1 MFLSRCIKKHYYSL
15 QQALDAPL
23 YIRAARFATPHPYH
37 YLASQ
42 YSYLGHNA
50 FCSNYPNDSAN
61 QRFNRSAQHLCPTR
75 LLRTQLLQE
84 PPGSHYIDGAIN
96 IMELL
101 RSELTADDLKGFEN
115 LYERLVHAFLHIIT
129 SSAHRPSTPCP
140 QHIQ

>member
-1 MFLSRCIKKHYYSL
+1 MLHYIYGQPGLLHRILTTTSPHNTPTSGTMLSVLTIRTIQQIKDSIGRPNISARPGSFEPNCSRSL
-15 QQALDAPL
+15 Q
-23 YIRAARFATPHPYH
+23 AA
-37 YLASQ
+37 
-42 YSYLGHNA
+42 
-50 FCSNYPNDSAN
+50 
-61 QRFNRSAQHLCPTR
+61 
-75 LLRTQLLQE
+75 
-84 PPGSHYIDGAIN
+84 HYIDGAIN